1 MKWVNRKRKRGAA
14 ALLAFVLV
22 FSLFAGGSG
31 FLQNV
36 TLDTEKHLIY
46 QRVSADDLLT
56 AFSRDKAQA
65 KTKYEGKYL
74 CVLGRTGALL
84 SSGSGFTLNGV
95 EKKLTEVLYCTGAYP
110 GYSFAA
116 GDLVL
121 VCGRARF
128 TAGDPLQFQ
137 IDIAGVRKTTE
148 TRVGTEEF
156 CFADSDRVVSK
167 ASMNKRSLG
176 KGNAAI
182 YIPDSWKAVEGG
194 IEELELG
201 TADGFQYRLSDTKK
215 STAGNTEQLFVFYLD
230 MYEYVRPQDWEKTWK
245 IEKAVVENIV
255 PNPDIFFLEWFI
267 PTESNTYG
275 TTFHYYETAYQGYS
289 LEFVFAQ
296 DGEDGFVCFLYLY
309 RAKPAFLDDILYT
322 LRFLEL

>member
-1 MKWVNRKRKRGAA
+1 MNWSKTDHMKKTCA
-14 ALLAFVLV
+14 ALAVVLV

-31 FLQNV
+31 LLQNV
-36 TLDTEKHLIY
+36 TLDTEKHIIY

-56 AFSRDKAQA
+56 AFTRDKNGA
-65 KTKYEGKYL
+65 KTKYDGKYL
-74 CVLGRTGALL
+74 CVLGKTGTALT
-84 SSGSGFTLNGV
+84 SGSGFTLSGL
-95 EKKLTEVLYCTGAYP
+95 EKSFSDYLYCTGSAQ

-116 GDLVL
+116 GDTVL
-121 VCGRARF
+121 VCGKARF

-137 IDIAGVRKTTE
+137 IAIAGVSKTKE
-148 TRVGTEEF
+148 TKVGSEEY

-167 ASMNKRSLG
+167 ASMNKKSLG
-176 KGNAAI
+176 KGNAVI

-194 IEELELG
+194 IKELELG

-230 MYEYVRPQDWEKTWK
+230 MYEYVKPQDWEKTWK

-255 PNPDIFFLEWFI
+255 PNPDIFFLEWFL

-275 TTFHYYETAYQGYS
+275 TNLHYYETAYQGYN
-289 LEFVFAQ
+289 LEFIFAQ
-296 DGEDGFVCFLYLY
+296 DGNDGFLCFLYLY
-309 RAKPAFLDDILYT
+309 RQKPAFLDDILYT
-322 LRFLEL
+322 LRFMEV